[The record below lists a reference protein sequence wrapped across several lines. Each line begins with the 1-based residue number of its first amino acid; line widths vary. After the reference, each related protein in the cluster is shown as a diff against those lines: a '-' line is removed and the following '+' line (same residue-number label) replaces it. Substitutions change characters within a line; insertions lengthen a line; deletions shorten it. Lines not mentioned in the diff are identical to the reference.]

1 MKKLHFFFTILLSSV
16 LLTSYAGD
24 PDYAVN
30 KIPAPLLKDAN
41 VVKRFEE
48 LRFEVVNI
56 GKAKLYHKVALTVL
70 NENGDKYAMYQQE
83 YDKLHS
89 IESIEGRLF
98 DENGKKLRTLKKSDL
113 QDLSGTD
120 NVSLADDNRV
130 KQFSFY
136 HKVYPYT
143 VEFETEVKYNYTLF
157 YPTWIPQE
165 DENYSVEYSKVSVS
179 CPADISFRYK
189 AFNYAAA
196 PVVVT
201 EKNNKITSW
210 EIKNLAAINEEYA
223 SPFWYEKTPVVCMA
237 PVQFQIENY
246 QGNMSSWQ
254 DFGKFVYALK
264 SGRDELPENIKNVV
278 HNITDG
284 IPDTKKKI
292 EVLYNFLQKNT
303 RYISIQLGIGG
314 WQPFDARYVAANR
327 YGDCKALSNYMYALL
342 KEAGIKSF
350 YTLVKAGT
358 NRRFFISDFPSS
370 QFNHVI
376 VSVPVQKDTVW
387 LECTSQTLNA
397 GYLSS
402 FTSDRNVL
410 MIDENGGT
418 LVRTPRYD
426 LNQNLQ
432 VRKTTATIDEEGNLS
447 AEIITDY
454 KAMQQDRLHGLIN
467 GLSKDKIM
475 EYLKSEIDLPNYDV
489 IKFDYKEEKSTIPVI
504 KETLSVVAKN
514 YAQVS
519 GTRLFVV
526 PNILTRSHEKLMPE
540 DSRKFDVEL
549 SSEYRDVD
557 TAEIKIPAGYQPEA
571 MPQPVKIDTRF
582 GHYSISAKVQGDK
595 IIYYRS
601 MEEFKGRFPPTA
613 YNDLVKFYEQVYK
626 SDRSK
631 VVLVKK

>member
-1 MKKLHFFFTILLSSV
+1 MQKIKFFFTLSLSCILLN
-16 LLTSYAGD
+16 SYAGD
-24 PDYAVN
+24 PDYAVS
-30 KIPAPLLKDAN
+30 KIPAQLLKDAN

-48 LRFEVVNI
+48 LKFEVINI

-70 NENGDKYAMYQQE
+70 NEKGDRYAMYFQQ

-98 DENGKKLRTLKKSDL
+98 DENGKKIRTLKKGDL

-120 NVSLADDNRV
+120 DISLADDNRI

-143 VEFETEVKYNYTLF
+143 VEFETEVKYNYTMF
-157 YPTWIPQE
+157 YPPWVPQE

-179 CPADISFRYK
+179 CPSDISFRYK
-189 AFNYAAA
+189 AFNYSGQ
-196 PVVVT
+196 PVIVN
-201 EKNNKITSW
+201 EKNNKVTSW
-210 EIKNLAAINEEYA
+210 EIKNLAAITEEYA
-223 SPFWYEKTPVVCMA
+223 SPYWFEKTPVIYMA
-237 PVQFQIENY
+237 PVQFQVENY

-264 SGRDELPENIKNVV
+264 NGRDELPENIKNVV

-284 IPDTKKKI
+284 IPDVRKKI
-292 EVLYNFLQKNT
+292 EVLYTFLQKNT

-314 WQPFDARYVAANR
+314 WQPFDAKYVAANR
-327 YGDCKALSNYMYALL
+327 YGDCKALTNYMYSLL

-350 YTLVKAGT
+350 YTLVKAGANT
-358 NRRFFISDFPSS
+358 RFFINDFPSS

-376 VSVPVQKDTVW
+376 LSVPVEKDTIW

-410 MIDENGGT
+410 LIDENGGT

-432 VRKTTATIDEEGNLS
+432 VRNTTATIDEQGDLS

-454 KAMQQDRLHGLIN
+454 KAMQQDKLHGLIN

-489 IKFDYKEEKSTIPVI
+489 IKFDYKEEKSRIPVI
-504 KETLSVVAKN
+504 KESLSLIAKN

-519 GTRLFVV
+519 GSRLFIV
-526 PNILTRSHEKLMPE
+526 PNILSRTNIKLMPE
-540 DSRKFDVEL
+540 EGRKFDVEL
-549 SSEYRDVD
+549 NLEYKDVD
-557 TAEIKIPAGYQPEA
+557 TVEIKIPTGYQPEA
-571 MPQPVKIDTRF
+571 MPQPVKIDTKF
-582 GHYSISAKVQGDK
+582 GRYSISAKVQGNK
-595 IIYYRS
+595 IIYYRN
-601 MEEFKGRFPPTA
+601 MEQFKGRFPATA
-613 YNDLVKFYEQVYK
+613 YNELVKFYEQIYK